1 MRRKLLS
8 VLLALCLAA
17 ALVPALSAGAQAASS
32 YTVNGVTVP
41 VAGYE
46 EGAVSTNCR
55 TFAGTIYEILWGET
69 FTSYRGTSD
78 DLLRDV
84 AAGSDRAL
92 TAENVKKYISAA
104 ALGAT
109 IRIGDDIDGNDSQ
122 GTKMHS
128 QILVYKDENGFTV
141 YEGNISGGYVRLKYF
156 TWEGYAQSW
165 SAYKYFKYIKW
176 PGAAAYGAA
185 SGTFADVSASAW
197 YYGAVK
203 AAVESGLVNGRAEG
217 LFIPEGTLTW
227 AEAVKLAACLHQRYY
242 AGAVTLE
249 NGEGTAW
256 YAPYVSYART
266 NGILTQTPGDYG
278 AAITRAQFAGL
289 LYRSLPASEYTVLN
303 AVADGAVPDVNLYG
317 TYGRQIYALY
327 RAGILSGADGEGC
340 FSPTLAIRRCE
351 VAAVLWRMIEPAA
364 RLSFTLD

>member
-8 VLLALCLAA
+8 LLLALCLAA
-17 ALVPALSAGAQAASS
+17 AFTPLLTGGALAAS
-32 YTVNGVTVP
+32 YTVNGITVP
-41 VAGYE
+41 VSGYE

-55 TFAGTIYEILWGET
+55 TFAGTIYEILWGQS

-78 DLLRDV
+78 DLLREV
-84 AAGSDRAL
+84 PAGSERAL

-109 IRIGDDIDGNDSQ
+109 LRIADDIDGNDSQ
-122 GTKMHS
+122 GTRMHS

-141 YEGNISGGYVRLKYF
+141 YEGNISGSYVRLKYF
-156 TWEGYAQSW
+156 TWEDYAQSW

-176 PGAAAYGAA
+176 PGASAYGTE

-203 AAVESGLVNGRAEG
+203 AAAESGLVNGRADG

-227 AEAVKLAACLHQRYY
+227 AEAVKLAACLYQRYY
-242 AGAVTLE
+242 DGAVTLE
-249 NGEGTAW
+249 NGSGAAW
-256 YAPYVSYART
+256 YSPYVSYARA
-266 NGILTQTPGDYG
+266 NGILAQTPSDYN
-278 AAITRAQFAGL
+278 AVITRAQFAAL
-289 LYRSLPASEYTVLN
+289 LCRSLPASEYAVINT
-303 AVADGAVPDVNLYG
+303 VADGAVPDVNLYG
-317 TYGRQIYALY
+317 TYGASIYTLY
-327 RAGILSGADGEGC
+327 RAGILSGTDGAGY

-351 VAAVLWRMIEPAA
+351 VAAILWRMIEPSA
-364 RLSFTLD
+364 RLRFTLT